1 MKDNSPYT
9 SDTVLKLMKRKS
21 ADNELFEKMD
31 KIHYVE
37 QSVRNFAAHEVVSVT
52 DEWIYKRVGF
62 HSNDIMKMLK
72 ELVIGAKIKAKNEYW
87 NSYNNMNEVIKSKI
101 K

>member
-1 MKDNSPYT
+1 
-9 SDTVLKLMKRKS
+9 
-21 ADNELFEKMD
+21 
-31 KIHYVE
+31 
-37 QSVRNFAAHEVVSVT
+37 
-52 DEWIYKRVGF
+52 
-62 HSNDIMKMLK
+62 MLK